1 MRQNEILRFH
11 SNKKERVMKD
21 ITTIGID
28 IAKNF
33 IQIHG
38 ADSKGKTVLKKRL
51 ARERFLPFMANFPKC
66 LIGMEACGGAHYW
79 ATQLIQLGFEVK
91 LMSPRKVK
99 KYVENNKND
108 ANDAAACA
116 EAVTRGS
123 MQFVPIKT
131 DTQLE
136 IQAIHRVRSY
146 HVKQRTGLTNM
157 MRGLLLEMGIIMRK
171 GMAPLIKKM
180 TELLD
185 TENQQL
191 NANTKKIFEN
201 LYKNLKGLN
210 AEITY
215 YTSLIEVLAEEDENC
230 KRISTI
236 AGIGPITATAVI
248 AKIGNG
254 SEFQKGRELSAYL
267 GLVPKQ
273 HSSGEKTLLLGIS
286 KHGDRYIR
294 QLLIHGGRS
303 SLKTAMKKDK
313 ITGLFLKQ
321 DEHSCWIRNLI
332 DRVGMNKASVAVAN
346 KNARMIVAVLKNK
359 TTFQPAL
366 AH

>member
-1 MRQNEILRFH
+1 
-11 SNKKERVMKD
+11 MKD

-38 ADSKGKTVLKKRL
+38 ADSKGKAVLKKRL
-51 ARERFLPFMANFPKC
+51 AREKFLPFMANFPRC
-66 LIGMEACGGAHYW
+66 LVGIEACGGAHYW
-79 ATQLIQLGFEVK
+79 ATQLTKLGFEVK

-99 KYVENNKND
+99 KYVDNNKND
-108 ANDAAACA
+108 ANDAQACA

-131 DTQLE
+131 EVQLE

-146 HVKQRTGLTNM
+146 YVKQQIGLTNM
-157 MRGLLLEMGIIMRK
+157 MRGLLLEIGIAIPK
-171 GMAPLIKKM
+171 GMASLTKKM
-180 TELLD
+180 TVLLD
-185 TENQQL
+185 ADDNQL
-191 NANTKKIFEN
+191 NEKTKNLFKN
-201 LYKNLKGLN
+201 LYANLKELN
-210 AEITY
+210 KEIEH
-215 YTSLIEVLAEEDENC
+215 YTNLLKNLAEEDEYC

-236 AGIGPITATAVI
+236 SGIGPITATAVI

-273 HSSGEKTLLLGIS
+273 HSSGDKQILLGIS
-286 KHGDRYIR
+286 KHGDRYVR

-303 SLKTAMKKDK
+303 SVRAAMRKDK
-313 ITGLFLKQ
+313 MTGLFVKQ
-321 DEHSCWIRNLI
+321 DEHSQWLRKLA
-332 DRVGMNKASVAVAN
+332 DRMGINKASVAAAN
-346 KNARMIVAVLKNK
+346 KNARMIIAVLKNQ

>member
-1 MRQNEILRFH
+1 
-11 SNKKERVMKD
+11 MKD
-21 ITTIGID
+21 VTTIGID

-38 ADSKGKTVLKKRL
+38 ANSKGKAVLKKRL
-51 ARERFLPFMANFPKC
+51 AREKFLPFMANFPKC

-79 ATQLIQLGFEVK
+79 AGELTKLGFEVK

-99 KYVENNKND
+99 MYVENNKND
-108 ANDAAACA
+108 AKDAEACA

-123 MQFVPIKT
+123 MQFVPIKNG
-131 DTQLE
+131 TQLE

-146 HVKQRTGLTNM
+146 YVKQRTGLMNM
-157 MRGLLLEMGIIMRK
+157 MRGLLLEIGITIPK
-171 GMAPLIKKM
+171 GMAPLTKKM
-180 TELLD
+180 MTLLD
-185 TENQQL
+185 ANNKQL
-191 NANTKKIFEN
+191 NESTKNLFTN
-201 LYKNLKGLN
+201 LYESLKNLNG
-210 AEITY
+210 EIDRP
-215 YTSLIEVLAEEDENC
+215 TSQLEQLAKEDEYC

-236 AGIGPITATAVI
+236 EGIGPITATAVI

-254 SEFQKGRELSAYL
+254 SEFQKGRELSAYF

-286 KHGDRYIR
+286 KHGDRYVR

-303 SLKTAMKKDK
+303 SVQAAMKKDK
-313 ITGLFLKQ
+313 MTGLFVKQ
-321 DEHSCWIRNLI
+321 DKHSQWLRNLVE
-332 DRVGMNKASVAVAN
+332 RVGKNKASVAAAN
-346 KNARMIVAVLKNK
+346 KNTRMIVALLKNK
-359 TTFQPAL
+359 STFQPAL